1 MGIDE
6 WGDVLR
12 LVVAVSGSMAS
23 ILGLFWGL
31 MRFFRPVAE
40 NAANAACE
48 RLYERMKGND
58 FRDLDRRFE
67 QVDRRFEQVDRR
79 FEQVDSR
86 FEKVDERFARVE
98 VRLARMETGLDVA
111 QAERQ
116 AIVAS
121 IEELK
126 QTILGWRAQT
136 ISPGEPAAG

>member
-67 QVDRRFEQVDRR
+67 QVDRRFEQVD
-79 FEQVDSR
+79 SR